1 MKKLIYIFLVVC
13 IYIVGSNYT
22 QAENF
27 VKVGYNQLVTVY
39 VDVDS
44 IKVVRNESPFY
55 VIRYNKL
62 VKDYNKN
69 TIDIWR
75 EETHY
80 NEKVKNPNS
89 MKQRAIGRI
98 TLAFNGRVRE
108 SNQFVTNFYPT
119 FPGIDLDVGNFV
131 FNKVFHRRFKNN

>member
-1 MKKLIYIFLVVC
+1 MKRLIYIFLVVC
-13 IYIVGSNYT
+13 IYIVGTNYS

-44 IKVVRNESPFY
+44 INVVRNEPPFY
-55 VIRYNKL
+55 VIQYNKL

-69 TIDIWR
+69 AIDVWR

-80 NEKVKNPNS
+80 NESAKTPNS
-89 MKQRAIGRI
+89 MKQRAIGRV
-98 TLAFNGRVRE
+98 TLDFNGKVIE
-108 SNQFVTNFYPT
+108 SNQFKTNFYPT
-119 FPGIDLDVGNFV
+119 FPGIDLDVGNFI
-131 FNKVFHRRFKNN
+131 FDNAFHRRFKNH